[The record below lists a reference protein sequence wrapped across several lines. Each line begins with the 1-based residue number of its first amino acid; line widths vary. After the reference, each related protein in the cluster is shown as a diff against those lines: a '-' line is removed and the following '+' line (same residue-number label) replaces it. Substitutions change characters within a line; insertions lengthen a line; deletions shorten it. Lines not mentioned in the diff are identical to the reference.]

1 MKELVVVSGKGG
13 TGKTSLTA
21 AFSSLSS
28 RHILCDADVDAA
40 DLHLLLKPE
49 IRERTDFFGGGKAI
63 IDPEGCTGCGRC
75 RELCRF
81 GAISEGFVVDRIA
94 CEGCGVCVDLC
105 PVGAID
111 FPTQK
116 CGEWFVSDTRM
127 GPMVHACLGIAEENS
142 GKLVSRIRQEARRLA
157 EELKL
162 EMIIT
167 DGPPGIG
174 CPVIAAIGG
183 ATALA
188 LVVEPTVSGL
198 HDMSRL
204 ADLARHFRVPC
215 FLCVNKFDL
224 NLEMTESLEEEARRR
239 EMQVVGRIPFDPVFT
254 EAMIAGQTV
263 IEYGNN
269 SRVTSAVRE
278 IWETIVGSLAI
289 HSRGLCVL

>member
-1 MKELVVVSGKGG
+1 
-13 TGKTSLTA
+13 
-21 AFSSLSS
+21 
-28 RHILCDADVDAA
+28 
-40 DLHLLLKPE
+40 
-49 IRERTDFFGGGKAI
+49 
-63 IDPEGCTGCGRC
+63 
-75 RELCRF
+75 
-81 GAISEGFVVDRIA
+81 
-94 CEGCGVCVDLC
+94 
-105 PVGAID
+105 
-111 FPTQK
+111 
-116 CGEWFVSDTRM
+116 M

-142 GKLVSRIRQEARRLA
+142 GKLVSCIRQEARKLA

>member
-1 MKELVVVSGKGG
+1 VQGAAGELDV
-13 TGKTSLTA
+13 A
-21 AFSSLSS
+21 A
-28 RHILCDADVDAA
+28 
-40 DLHLLLKPE
+40 
-49 IRERTDFFGGGKAI
+49 
-63 IDPEGCTGCGRC
+63 
-75 RELCRF
+75 
-81 GAISEGFVVDRIA
+81 
-94 CEGCGVCVDLC
+94 
-105 PVGAID
+105 
-111 FPTQK
+111 
-116 CGEWFVSDTRM
+116 
-127 GPMVHACLGIAEENS
+127 
-142 GKLVSRIRQEARRLA
+142 
-157 EELKL
+157 
-162 EMIIT
+162 
-167 DGPPGIG
+167 
-174 CPVIAAIGG
+174 
-183 ATALA
+183 ALA

-224 NLEMTESLEEEARRR
+224 NLEMTASLEEEARRR

>member
-1 MKELVVVSGKGG
+1 
-13 TGKTSLTA
+13 
-21 AFSSLSS
+21 
-28 RHILCDADVDAA
+28 
-40 DLHLLLKPE
+40 
-49 IRERTDFFGGGKAI
+49 
-63 IDPEGCTGCGRC
+63 
-75 RELCRF
+75 
-81 GAISEGFVVDRIA
+81 
-94 CEGCGVCVDLC
+94 
-105 PVGAID
+105 
-111 FPTQK
+111 
-116 CGEWFVSDTRM
+116 M

-142 GKLVSRIRQEARRLA
+142 GKLVSCIRQEARKLA

-224 NLEMTESLEEEARRR
+224 NLEMTASLEEEARRR

-269 SRVTSAVRE
+269 SKVTSAVRE
-278 IWETIVGSLAI
+278 IWETIAGSLAI
-289 HSRGLCVL
+289 HSRGLRVL